1 MVLGFVGVGMVLD
14 RIGVGLGVSILAGLS
29 IVSFTLD
36 SSKGGLQGLLS
47 GSSREGWESKV
58 VVWVS
63 FVSGV

>member
-1 MVLGFVGVGMVLD
+1 MTLGFVGVGMVLD
-14 RIGVGLGVSILAGLS
+14 RTGVGLGVKILAGLS
-29 IVSFTLD
+29 GVSFTLD

-58 VVWVS
+58 VVWVP